1 MAKYI
6 QLGKNFRITGRGF
19 VYKCNAVPERDNFRV
34 GDTFYDINENK
45 IIISGIEFSGRNFED
60 DRIFALFTNLND
72 KKDKVKGKI
81 ISSDGKPNISFIYA
95 ANPLES
101 NTVDDEYLKEYNS
114 INNTFEKMIFSY
126 EELIYNHK
134 LKISNKIPGLAIYRG
149 WMLRP
154 EQYKELYDLLVKENT
169 YLINSPSDY
178 ERCHLLPNWYNKIR
192 DYTAKS
198 AWNSSN
204 NLDDA
209 FKLLNEFNGP
219 VMVKDYVKS
228 RKHEWDDACYIG
240 NPKSD
245 KAKEVINNFIT
256 RQGPEFVG
264 GTVLR
269 EFVNLKRIGYH
280 EKSGM
285 PISEEYRI
293 FVLYDEIVSIIG
305 YWGNAITKFKKEDID
320 FIEWI
325 KDHINSNFYTIDI
338 ARKEDDQLVVIEIG
352 DGQVS
357 GLQGFSEDEFY
368 NNISNI
374 VIS

>member
-1 MAKYI
+1 
-6 QLGKNFRITGRGF
+6 
-19 VYKCNAVPERDNFRV
+19 
-34 GDTFYDINENK
+34 
-45 IIISGIEFSGRNFED
+45 
-60 DRIFALFTNLND
+60 
-72 KKDKVKGKI
+72 
-81 ISSDGKPNISFIYA
+81 
-95 ANPLES
+95 
-101 NTVDDEYLKEYNS
+101 
-114 INNTFEKMIFSY
+114 
-126 EELIYNHK
+126 
-134 LKISNKIPGLAIYRG
+134 
-149 WMLRP
+149 MLRP
-154 EQYKELYDLLVKENT
+154 EQYKELYDLLVKESI

-178 ERCHLLPNWYNKIR
+178 ERCHLLPNWYNKIK
-192 DYTAKS
+192 DYTTKS

-228 RKHEWDDACYIG
+228 RKHEWDDACYID

-293 FVLYDEIVSIIG
+293 FVLYDEIISIIG
-305 YWGNAITKFKKEDID
+305 YWGNDIKTFKKEDMD
-320 FIEWI
+320 FINWI

-357 GLQGFSEDEFY
+357 GLQGVSEDEFY
-368 NNISNI
+368 DSINKIIFNGKNID
-374 VIS
+374 